1 MDPTTKF
8 QFIILIFALISF
20 TLLSLFSF
28 SVVCVYIREVTR
40 GPGWTFVALRRGN
53 GGVQRP
59 YGRCGANARVLQ
71 TP

>member
-1 MDPTTKF
+1 
-8 QFIILIFALISF
+8 LIA
-20 TLLSLFSF
+20 
-28 SVVCVYIREVTR
+28 EVTR
-40 GPGWTFVALRRGN
+40 GPGWTFVALQRGN